1 VNALEDYDL
10 KIHADVD
17 VENVDQTIL
26 QSINTKFR
34 ETLHL
39 NSKIL
44 CTFSIG

>member
-1 VNALEDYDL
+1 MNALEDYDL

-26 QSINTKFR
+26 QSVNTKFR